1 MTRVLVYLSISGV
14 LWLAGD
20 RIGALIWWMAA
31 LVTALNDR
39 RPIMSGKR
47 YHTRNPSQ
55 IPPEP
60 FELEVWRNGKSEIH
74 EFVARPQADAGA
86 TLMFTTSGEDGER
99 KAQAVFR
106 MMSRMLRDDDGVPA
120 QWVPEPLPKPGNA
133 GANWQPKFRGPDGKL
148 YTMDK
153 APQFTEPAKGSSRRR
168 WDHMMFEDD
177 GVTVDIEV
185 IGEILEDL
193 VAVAAER
200 PTVGS
205 SPSA

>member
-1 MTRVLVYLSISGV
+1 
-14 LWLAGD
+14 
-20 RIGALIWWMAA
+20 MA
-31 LVTALNDR
+31 
-39 RPIMSGKR
+39 GKR
-47 YHTRNPSQ
+47 YRTQNPSD
-55 IPPEP
+55 IAPMP
-60 FELEVWRNGKSEIH
+60 FELVVWRDGTEEIH

-106 MMSRMLRDDDGVPA
+106 MMSRMLCNDDGVPA

-153 APQFTEPAKGSSRRR
+153 TAQFTDPDKGSSRRR

-177 GVTVDIEV
+177 AVTVNIGV

-193 VAVAAER
+193 VEVAAER

>member
-1 MTRVLVYLSISGV
+1 
-14 LWLAGD
+14 
-20 RIGALIWWMAA
+20 MA
-31 LVTALNDR
+31 
-39 RPIMSGKR
+39 GKR
-47 YHTRNPSQ
+47 YHSQNPSE
-55 IPPEP
+55 IVPVP
-60 FELEVWRNGKSEIH
+60 FELEVWRDGKSEIH

-86 TLMFTTSGEDGER
+86 TLMFTSSGDDGER

-106 MMSRMLRDDDGVPA
+106 MMSRMLRNDDGVPA
-120 QWVPEPLPKPGNA
+120 QWVPEPLAKPGNA
-133 GANWQPKFRGPDGKL
+133 GANWQPKFRAPDGKL

-153 APQFTEPAKGSSRRR
+153 TAQFTDPAKGSSRRR

-185 IGEILEDL
+185 IGSILEDL
-193 VAVAAER
+193 VEVAAGI